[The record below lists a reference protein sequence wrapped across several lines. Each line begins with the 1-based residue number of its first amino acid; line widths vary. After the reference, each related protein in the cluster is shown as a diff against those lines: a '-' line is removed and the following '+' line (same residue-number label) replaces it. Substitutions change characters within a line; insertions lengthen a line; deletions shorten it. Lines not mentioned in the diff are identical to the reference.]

1 MGFNINNYT
10 EVKDRVIAFSEEYPK
25 ATIKTELL
33 SVNNIVDSPTGEMCN
48 EYIIKAK
55 VIPNPIEEPEI
66 YFTGLAA
73 ERDNTGFVNK
83 TSALENGETS
93 AVGRALAFAG
103 FGGDFAIASKEE
115 VLNAQA
121 AQKKSNV
128 TIAMTKELD
137 KLVKDMDKEG
147 SLDAKAVARFG
158 IRREEGYFDTKVK
171 WQTTKNSLTISRKRW
186 LQDNEGAKSDKKI
199 TKKPSK

>member
-10 EVKDRVIAFSEEYPK
+10 EVKDRLIAFNEEYPN
-25 ATIKTELL
+25 ATIETELL

-48 EYIIKAK
+48 EYVIRAK
-55 VIPNPIEEPEI
+55 VIPNPIQEPEV

-137 KLVKDMDKEG
+137 KLVKDMNKEG
-147 SLDAKAVARFG
+147 SLDAEATARYN

-171 WQTTKNSLTISRKRW
+171 WTTTKNSLELSRKRW
-186 LQDNEGAKSDKKI
+186 LKENQEDKGGK
-199 TKKPSK
+199 TKNSKK